1 MRTRNLLL
9 TIGLGL
15 VLAAGCGQKFRHQE
29 GKTFTAL
36 HGYADKVVLVGGDVM
51 EGTVTKQTNS
61 MVVLEHPDLGRVEI
75 PRNRI
80 ESVQISAPDMEIKLT
95 DGQTLR
101 GKIVEESDS
110 AIVLGHK
117 DLGRITIPR
126 ERIASSKVE
135 LPQAKVRLAG
145 GDTIDGRVLQRT
157 DSAIVMEHPTLGRIE
172 IPRER
177 IDSLEIEAP
186 GARTARSAG
195 PLDPQ
200 MRKLAAWTSREKEK
214 GWGYSLDVSWNS
226 SAGNTDEQ
234 VARFGSQVSRT
245 RPDRRQQM
253 DVSYYRKI
261 SDGELSDNKLTL
273 GYVHDWLN
281 PQSPWFWFAMARFD
295 YDEFESWQKRANA
308 QGGPGYHLVNTE
320 TLTLD
325 GLLGLGGRKEWGS
338 ENDKTKLEG
347 LLGAD
352 FQWKVTDKSTLTFS
366 PYFFPVVGD
375 LGDLRTRI
383 AGEWSYLFGKD
394 MNLNFFVGTLY
405 EYQTINDPDKD
416 PEDVRVYLGLRF
428 GF

>member
-1 MRTRNLLL
+1 MRTRDWLS
-9 TIGLGL
+9 IVGLGL
-15 VLAAGCGQKFRHQE
+15 VLVAGCGPKYRYQE
-29 GKTFTAL
+29 GKTFTAS
-36 HGYADKVVLVGGDVM
+36 HGYADKVVLVGGDVV

-61 MVVLEHPDLGRVEI
+61 VVVLEHPDLGRIEI

-80 ESVQISAPDMEIKLT
+80 TSVQIGAPNMEIKLAE
-95 DGQTLR
+95 GETLR
-101 GKIVEESDS
+101 GKIVEESES
-110 AIVLGHK
+110 AVILDHQ

-177 IDSLEIEAP
+177 IDSLEIEAS
-186 GARTARSAG
+186 GARTARSVG

-226 SAGNTDEQ
+226 SSGNTDEQ
-234 VARFGSQVSRT
+234 VARFGTQLSRK
-245 RPDRRQQM
+245 RPDQRQQM

-281 PQSPWFWFAMARFD
+281 PKSPWFWFAMVRFD

-308 QGGPGYHLVNTE
+308 QGGPGYHLVNTDS
-320 TLTLD
+320 LTLD
-325 GLLGLGGRKEWGS
+325 GRLGLGARKEWGS
-338 ENDKTKLEG
+338 ENDKAKLES

-352 FQWKVTDKSTLTFS
+352 LQWKVTDKSTLTFA

-375 LGDLRTRI
+375 LGDLRARI
-383 AGEWSYLFGKD
+383 SGEWSYLFGKD
-394 MNLNFFVGTLY
+394 MNLNFFVGALY
-405 EYQTINDPDKD
+405 EYQTVNDLNKSPSDL
-416 PEDVRVYLGLRF
+416 RVYLGLRF